1 MTAPRLGAAP
11 RAWAMLALVALIGL
25 NLRPF
30 LTGPGT
36 VLAGIEADTG
46 LGHLG
51 ASMLTVLPMLL
62 MGVGAF
68 LAPAVQARVGT
79 RRGVLA
85 ALLALALGSALRL
98 AAWDGA
104 LLIATAALCGLG
116 VAYIQAVFPGVIKDR
131 FPGRM
136 AAVMGVY
143 SAMMMGGGAL
153 GARLTSRLAGGAG
166 DSWRA
171 ALAWL
176 AVPALIAFAA
186 AWRHLAETP
195 AARRDG
201 ALAGT
206 LMRRPRTWLLIAA
219 FGLVNGGY
227 SSMVAWLAPAVQAQ
241 GWSIAQ
247 SGDLMVA
254 MTIAQAAAALTLP
267 ALAARRP
274 DRRPWLYATL
284 AMQAMGFAGMAFWPA
299 AAPLAWA
306 LIGGAGLG
314 GCFALTFIAALDHF
328 SQAEPA
334 GVLAALMQGGGFLIA
349 GLAPFAVAALRAAT
363 GGFAAGWTMH
373 LACVAIACLL
383 YQRLDPARYARVMA
397 AEPGAAATR
406 RVPSA

>member
-1 MTAPRLGAAP
+1 
-11 RAWAMLALVALIGL
+11 
-25 NLRPF
+25 
-30 LTGPGT
+30 
-36 VLAGIEADTG
+36 
-46 LGHLG
+46 
-51 ASMLTVLPMLL
+51 
-62 MGVGAF
+62 
-68 LAPAVQARVGT
+68 
-79 RRGVLA
+79 
-85 ALLALALGSALRL
+85 
-98 AAWDGA
+98 
-104 LLIATAALCGLG
+104 
-116 VAYIQAVFPGVIKDR
+116 

-254 MTIAQAAAALTLP
+254 MTIAQAAA
-267 ALAARRP
+267 
-274 DRRPWLYATL
+274 
-284 AMQAMGFAGMAFWPA
+284 
-299 AAPLAWA
+299 
-306 LIGGAGLG
+306 
-314 GCFALTFIAALDHF
+314 
-328 SQAEPA
+328 
-334 GVLAALMQGGGFLIA
+334 
-349 GLAPFAVAALRAAT
+349 
-363 GGFAAGWTMH
+363 
-373 LACVAIACLL
+373 
-383 YQRLDPARYARVMA
+383 
-397 AEPGAAATR
+397 
-406 RVPSA
+406 

>member
-1 MTAPRLGAAP
+1 MTAARWGAAP

-62 MGVGAF
+62 MGAGAF
-68 LAPAVQARVGT
+68 VAPAIQARVGT

-104 LLIATAALCGLG
+104 LLVGTAALCGLG

-166 DSWRA
+166 DSWRV

-186 AWRHLAETP
+186 AWRCLAETP

-254 MTIAQAAAALTLP
+254 MTIAQAAAALALP
-267 ALAARRP
+267 ALAARRA

-284 AMQAMGFAGMAFWPA
+284 AMQAAGFAGMAFWPA
-299 AAPLAWA
+299 APLAWA
-306 LIGGAGLG
+306 VIGGAGLG

-349 GLAPFAVAALRAAT
+349 ALAPFAVAALRAAT
-363 GGFAAGWTMH
+363 GGFAAGWAMH

-383 YQRLDPARYARVMA
+383 YRRLDPARYARVMA

-406 RVPSA
+406 RAPSA

>member
-104 LLIATAALCGLG
+104 LLVATAALCGLG

-176 AVPALIAFAA
+176 AVP
-186 AWRHLAETP
+186 
-195 AARRDG
+195 
-201 ALAGT
+201 
-206 LMRRPRTWLLIAA
+206 
-219 FGLVNGGY
+219 
-227 SSMVAWLAPAVQAQ
+227 
-241 GWSIAQ
+241 
-247 SGDLMVA
+247 
-254 MTIAQAAAALTLP
+254 
-267 ALAARRP
+267 
-274 DRRPWLYATL
+274 
-284 AMQAMGFAGMAFWPA
+284 
-299 AAPLAWA
+299 
-306 LIGGAGLG
+306 
-314 GCFALTFIAALDHF
+314 
-328 SQAEPA
+328 
-334 GVLAALMQGGGFLIA
+334 
-349 GLAPFAVAALRAAT
+349 
-363 GGFAAGWTMH
+363 
-373 LACVAIACLL
+373 
-383 YQRLDPARYARVMA
+383 
-397 AEPGAAATR
+397 
-406 RVPSA
+406 